1 MNSGIL
7 AMGGYAGYVWPSVGL
22 VLAVLVWNVWSARE
36 KLAAAR
42 LRARRALEIKA
53 VRS

>member
-1 MNSGIL
+1 MNSVL
-7 AMGGYAGYVWPSVGL
+7 AMGGYAGFVWPSVGL
-22 VLAVLVWNVWSARE
+22 VLAVLAWNVWSARQ

-42 LRARRALEIKA
+42 LRARRALEIKT